1 MLLAER
7 IAVHVAAP
15 QKPRPALV
23 PALGEAVMAFLRH
36 ALEVG
41 PVEEQ
46 GSVSSVRRDVI
57 HHVRRRAWVLA
68 LVVRALAQRVA
79 VKLLPPQ
86 SCPPLRLVELPPR
99 PAR

>member
-36 ALEVG
+36 ALKVA
-41 PVEEQ
+41 PVEEEVA
-46 GSVSSVRRDVI
+46 VSSVRCDVV
-57 HHVRRRAWVLA
+57 HHCRLCAWILA
-68 LVVRALAQRVA
+68 LVVRALAERVR
-79 VKLLPPQ
+79 PE
-86 SCPPLRLVELPPR
+86 LRLT
-99 PAR
+99 